1 MAFNNTSKAIEL
13 REKIDNASTARP
25 GATFFRMKHNL
36 EKEMLFSVEFNQISR
51 KSYDILLR
59 YLDRS
64 MPDRRTK
71 SRDLSKDGNLEKTAR
86 RR

>member
-1 MAFNNTSKAIEL
+1 MTFNNKSKAIEL
-13 REKIDNASTARP
+13 REKIDNASQIRP
-25 GATFFRMKHNL
+25 GMTFFRMKQKL

-64 MPDRRTK
+64 MPDRRAN
-71 SRDLSKDGNLEKTAR
+71 SRELSKDGNLEKATKR
-86 RR
+86 R

>member
-13 REKIDNASTARP
+13 REKIDNASKMRS

-59 YLDRS
+59 YLDRN
-64 MPDRRTK
+64 MPDRRAN
-71 SRDLSKDGNLEKTAR
+71 SRELSKNGDLEKVTR